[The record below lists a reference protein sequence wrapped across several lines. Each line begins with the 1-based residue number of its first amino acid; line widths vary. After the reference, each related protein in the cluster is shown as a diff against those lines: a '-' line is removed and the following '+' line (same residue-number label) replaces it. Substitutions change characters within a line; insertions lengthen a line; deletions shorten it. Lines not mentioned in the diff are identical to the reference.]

1 MTFRGAGQNMKPRSN
16 ATRWAEGP
24 GMEMETAHRRQEQE
38 REESSLRE
46 RGLCNSAN
54 YSSYPG
60 G

>member
-1 MTFRGAGQNMKPRSN
+1 MVSAFFRGAGRNMKPRS
-16 ATRWAEGP
+16 TRRWAEEP
-24 GMEMETAHRRQEQE
+24 GKMEAHRRQEQE

-54 YSSYPG
+54 YSNYPG